1 MMLRLVHA
9 ARRVRPESGQCNSQ
23 TQRSST
29 TRTFDSVQHA
39 DDPLVYQGD
48 EAIAVDGVEV

>member
-1 MMLRLVHA
+1 VMLRLVHA